1 MQANGAGPRA
11 LARAFTP
18 AEVRRTLFCVICS
31 AIITLSGCE
40 TPSLTRPDA
49 VVPLEDIA
57 SLTLQADQAYQGADW
72 PAAESGYR
80 RLTQLAP
87 ENAEHWFRLGNVY
100 AHLNIFGEAVRM
112 YGEALRRNDAHV
124 DAWHNLGMAQMQLAA
139 RSFVQLQARTPA
151 DDPAR
156 DRARRLVEGVTEVL
170 ESEQSDGQDTEP

>member
-11 LARAFTP
+11 LARAFNQ
-18 AEVRRTLFCVICS
+18 AQVRRALFYVFCS
-31 AIITLSGCE
+31 AILTLPGCE
-40 TPSLTRPDA
+40 TASLTRPDA
-49 VVPLEDIA
+49 AVPLEEIA
-57 SLTLQADQAYQGADW
+57 SLTLQADQAYQGEDW

-87 ENAEHWFRLGNVY
+87 DNAEHWFRLGNVY

-112 YGEALRRNDAHV
+112 YGETLRRNDAHV

-151 DDPAR
+151 GDPAR
-156 DRARRLVEGVTEVL
+156 DRARRLVEGVTGVL
-170 ESEQSDGQDTEP
+170 ESEHADGPDTEP